1 MKFFVDENVSRRI
14 AERLERDGHV
24 VIYGQDVARGAQDA
38 DVLALA
44 LAQSATVLTEDND
57 FGDLVIRQHLPSAG
71 VLLLR
76 LSGMVRT
83 QQPDYV
89 AQTVAAH
96 AATIPNSFTVVT
108 RSSVR
113 TRSLP

>member
-1 MKFFVDENVSRRI
+1 VKLFVDENVSRRI

-24 VIYGQDVARGAQDA
+24 VIYGQDVAHGAQDV

-44 LAQSATVLTEDND
+44 QSTIVLTEDND
-57 FGDLVIRQHLPSAG
+57 FGDLVMHQHLHSAG
-71 VLLLR
+71 VILLR
-76 LSGMVRT
+76 LSGMARSH
-83 QQPDYV
+83 QPDYI
-89 AQTVAAH
+89 AQTIAAH
-96 AATIPNSFTVVT
+96 AATIPSSFTVVT

>member
-14 AERLERDGHV
+14 AERLERDGHLIV
-24 VIYGQDVARGAQDA
+24 YGQDVAHGAQDV

-44 LAQSATVLTEDND
+44 LAQGAIVLTEDTD
-57 FGDLVIRQHLPSAG
+57 FGDLVMRQHRPSAG

-76 LSGMVRT
+76 LSGMARS

-89 AQTVAAH
+89 AQTIAAH
-96 AATIPNSFTVVT
+96 AATIAGSFTVVT
-108 RSSVR
+108 RSPVR